1 MPIKWKCVRNSGRT
15 NFEVGKI
22 YKEGEGRS
30 LCDGNYTWKAASCES
45 AVEWLRKHL
54 QSEVEFEEVKAMYSV
69 GDRVRIV
76 SEWGPGCHQNLEGA
90 MDHWLCKIMTIDKVL
105 SDRYFM
111 VEDEGCWSWF
121 EPAVSGLAEFQKAD
135 LRSGDVV
142 QCRNG
147 LQYMVMLDCGTAGQD
162 VLLNTECLGFNLLS
176 DYSDDM
182 RYDGEDAEDANWDI
196 MKVWRAKN
204 YAKKFVPD
212 NMESVFDRQDVM
224 EVSIE
229 DAIRIL
235 TDHFGE
241 QDEIE

>member
-1 MPIKWKCVRNSGRT
+1 
-15 NFEVGKI
+15 
-22 YKEGEGRS
+22 
-30 LCDGNYTWKAASCES
+30 
-45 AVEWLRKHL
+45 
-54 QSEVEFEEVKAMYSV
+54 MYNV
-69 GDRVRIV
+69 GDKVRIV
-76 SEWGPGCHQNLEGA
+76 SEWGPGCNQNLRGH
-90 MDHWLCKIMTIDKVL
+90 MDRWLGQVMTIKAVELD
-105 SDRYFM
+105 SYTM
-111 VEDEGCWSWF
+111 VEDGGEWVWF

-147 LQYMVMLDCGTAGQD
+147 LQYMVMLDCGTHGKD
-162 VLLNTECLGFNLLS
+162 ILLNTECLGFNLLS

-204 YAKKFVPD
+204 YAKKFVQD

-241 QDEIE
+241 QVEIE

>member
-1 MPIKWKCVRNSGRT
+1 MPIRWKCVHSGNRT
-15 NFEVGKI
+15 NFEAGKI
-22 YKEGEGRS
+22 YEEGKGRS
-30 LCDGNYTWKAASCES
+30 LDDGNYRWQAANCES
-45 AVEWLRKHL
+45 AVEWLRKYVP
-54 QSEVEFEEVKAMYSV
+54 EIEFEEVKTMYNV
-69 GDRVRIV
+69 GDKVRIV
-76 SEWGPGCHQNLEGA
+76 SEWGPGCNQNLRGH
-90 MDHWLCKIMTIDKVL
+90 MDRWLGQVMTIKAVELD
-105 SDRYFM
+105 SYTM
-111 VEDEGCWSWF
+111 VEDGGEWVWF

-135 LRSGDVV
+135 LRNGDVV

-204 YAKKFVPD
+204 YAKKFVLD

-241 QDEIE
+241 QVEIE

>member
-1 MPIKWKCVRNSGRT
+1 MRYN
-15 NFEVGKI
+15 
-22 YKEGEGRS
+22 
-30 LCDGNYTWKAASCES
+30 
-45 AVEWLRKHL
+45 
-54 QSEVEFEEVKAMYSV
+54 V

-76 SEWGPGCHQNLEGA
+76 DSWVDGCRENSQGH
-90 MDHWLCKIMTIDKVL
+90 MDQWLGQVMTIRAVNEEC
-105 SDRYFM
+105 YTM
-111 VEDEGCWSWF
+111 VEDEGEWAWF
-121 EPAVSGLAEFQKAD
+121 EPAVAGLAEFRKPA
-135 LRSGDVV
+135 LRSGDIV

-147 LQYMVMLDCGTAGQD
+147 LQYMVMLNCGTAGQD

-182 RYDGEDAEDANWDI
+182 RYDGEDVEDVNWDI

-212 NMESVFDRQDVM
+212 NMESVFDRQDAM

-241 QDEIE
+241 QVEIE